1 MSTRDS
7 KEILNLIKTLKEA
20 NAYLAS
26 SEEMSLEL
34 LEQVITNCLT
44 ASDNISQTLQTFC
57 YQWWLPARQYWLL

>member
-44 ASDNISQTLQTFC
+44 ASDNISQTL
-57 YQWWLPARQYWLL
+57 